1 MQTFYFQIV
10 HRHVFE
16 GLKVEFDT
24 IAEGGFNKFAIHK
37 NITVVFKTDGKFLI
51 YNTFFVSATTLQQS
65 LYCFLKQLFKDVFVS
80 LCLKERYFNSIK
92 LNTCIATFPN
102 VLFSNRVNISKCVYP
117 I

>member
-37 NITVVFKTDGKFLI
+37 NITVIFKTDGKSLI
-51 YNTFFVSATTLQQS
+51 HNTFFS
-65 LYCFLKQLFKDVFVS
+65 
-80 LCLKERYFNSIK
+80 
-92 LNTCIATFPN
+92 
-102 VLFSNRVNISKCVYP
+102 
-117 I
+117 

>member
-51 YNTFFVSATTLQQS
+51 YNTFFVSVTTLQQS
-65 LYCFLKQLFKDVFVS
+65 LYCFPYIYNHKTTLQGRPLFAQKKVT
-80 LCLKERYFNSIK
+80 SI
-92 LNTCIATFPN
+92 A
-102 VLFSNRVNISKCVYP
+102 SN
-117 I
+117 